1 MSQMQS
7 STNEGSI
14 PCGYKKHAKYT
25 VNKVLLSYEHDLCS
39 VWGNVLCHGNDAPET
54 G

>member
-1 MSQMQS
+1 MKAQFHAVTKTRKIYSQQS
-7 STNEGSI
+7 
-14 PCGYKKHAKYT
+14 P
-25 VNKVLLSYEHDLCS
+25 LSYEHHLCS